1 MNKETNK
8 KTIKKANQKQNQK
21 KKYFV
26 FTDDYIEKSL
36 KNLQKEE
43 DYDNFV
49 EVIKALGKM

>member
-1 MNKETNK
+1 MK
-8 KTIKKANQKQNQK
+8 KTTKKTNQKE

-49 EVIKALGKM
+49 KVIKALEKM